1 MNNVP
6 PPRVRPRPL
15 SLRVTPRLV
24 PFGQDASVHV
34 RIEPDPRNRSLEI
47 EWRSAQ
53 GGGGWHVFPIDA
65 DRGATRYQYSI
76 RRLAP
81 GDYEIGAIVR
91 RIDGTSTRRATTVT
105 VLER

>member
-6 PPRVRPRPL
+6 SPRVSARPL

-24 PFGQDASVHV
+24 PLGQDASVHV

-47 EWRSAQ
+47 EWRAAT
-53 GGGGWHVFPIDA
+53 GGGGLHVFLIDA
-65 DRGATRYQYSI
+65 DRGATRYQHAI
-76 RRLAP
+76 RHLAP
-81 GDYEIGAIVR
+81 GDYEVGAMLR
-91 RIDGTSTRRATTVT
+91 RIDDTGIRRATTVT